1 MGEILDFDRPDPEP
15 WWSGEGARR
24 LERSVLGSCMVDG
37 NLTGL
42 VVDEIIAADFMGE
55 AHRCIWEAI
64 LVVWASGVVPDLI
77 LVGHE
82 LERQGRVERA
92 GGWAYVSMLVDNIP
106 CVDSA
111 ADYAK
116 RLKECSVMRRARR

>member
-1 MGEILDFDRPDPEP
+1 MGDLLGFRETDSEE

-37 NLTGL
+37 DLTGL
-42 VVDEIIAADFMGE
+42 VANEIIAADFMGQ
-55 AHRCIWEAI
+55 AHRSIWEAI
-64 LVVWASGVVPDLI
+64 LVVWANGAIPDLI

-82 LERQGRVERA
+82 LERQGRVERV

-111 ADYAK
+111 VVYSK